1 MATIIPNVK
10 TLKSASPVVETATG
24 FVVSWNTEMTMTA
37 DDGFTR
43 VYSNSWFIENPSKAP
58 GDYTDVELMR
68 AYPSSIDE
76 VFSHHYEVSQP
87 DYVPPTETVPDFAV
101 TSLRS
106 APATKQ

>member
-1 MATIIPNVK
+1 MATIIPNAK

-24 FVVSWNTEMTMTA
+24 FVVSWNIEMTMTA

-43 VYSNSWFIENPSKAP
+43 DYSHLWFIEKPSKVP
-58 GDYTDVELMR
+58 GDYTDVELTR

-87 DYVPPTETVPDFAV
+87 GYVPPTEPVPEFDV
-101 TSLRS
+101 KNLRS
-106 APATKQ
+106 APAVKN

>member
-1 MATIIPNVK
+1 MATIIPNAK

-24 FVVSWNTEMTMTA
+24 FVVSWNIEMTMTA

-43 VYSNSWFIENPSKAP
+43 DYSHLWFIEKPSKVP
-58 GDYTDVELMR
+58 GDYTDVELTR

-87 DYVPPTETVPDFAV
+87 DYTPPTEPVSDFNV
-101 TSLRS
+101 NNLRS